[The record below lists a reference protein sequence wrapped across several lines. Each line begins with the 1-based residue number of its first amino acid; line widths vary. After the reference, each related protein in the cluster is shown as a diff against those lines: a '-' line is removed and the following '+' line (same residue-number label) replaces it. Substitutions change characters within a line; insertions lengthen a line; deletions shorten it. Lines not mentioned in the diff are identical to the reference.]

1 MLLTKF
7 SHARIQRITQLPSGF
22 LRTSERYATESKNPY
37 PSIGGPNAPAK
48 PPKSKAFKI
57 MFGTMIMTGIG
68 VGGMVYYGH
77 MDPRFRKRMVE
88 KYPWS
93 SNIFD
98 FFLGPFGITP
108 YVIPFYEFKEGVK
121 ENVNATTNALKE
133 NVNSTKENL
142 KRRFVRNVPLP
153 YAVKRWLYPPPPPED
168 KIPAPTEEDGVDF
181 LPHAIPD
188 SFVGEEN
195 TTIKVK
201 EPKSKYG
208 PSKRGDKRN
217 KSISQSKSVCDPQ
230 DYHSRLI
237 SALRKAESGV
247 VAASSTRFSS
257 IQKIQN
263 HTQWLKNH
271 QSESLA
277 DAEEHARDDQTNEES
292 NARQAIRELEE
303 LIREGRSSSLT
314 SGNSL
319 ILNAEATALKLT
331 SQLNELNFLA
341 EKARRKGDLDFMEEE
356 HSAAFLFR
364 NFP

>member
-1 MLLTKF
+1 MMLY
-7 SHARIQRITQLPSGF
+7 SQSRIQRITQLPSGF
-22 LRTSERYATESKNPY
+22 LSISKRYATESKNPY
-37 PSIGGPNAPAK
+37 PSIGSLNAPAK

-57 MFGTMIMTGIG
+57 MCGTIIMTGIG

-121 ENVNATTNALKE
+121 ENVSATTNALKE
-133 NVNSTKENL
+133 NAISTKESL
-142 KRRFVRNVPLP
+142 KMRFVRNVPLP
-153 YAVKRWLYPPPPPED
+153 YAVKHWLFPPPPPPED
-168 KIPAPTEEDGVDF
+168 EIPAPTEQDGVDF

-188 SFVGEEN
+188 NFMGQEN
-195 TTIKVK
+195 TTIEVK
-201 EPKSKYG
+201 E
-208 PSKRGDKRN
+208 R
-217 KSISQSKSVCDPQ
+217 DPHE
-230 DYHSRLI
+230 YHFRLI
-237 SALRKAESGV
+237 GALRKAESGV
-247 VAASSTRFSS
+247 VAASSMRFSS

-303 LIREGRSSSLT
+303 LIREGRSSPPT